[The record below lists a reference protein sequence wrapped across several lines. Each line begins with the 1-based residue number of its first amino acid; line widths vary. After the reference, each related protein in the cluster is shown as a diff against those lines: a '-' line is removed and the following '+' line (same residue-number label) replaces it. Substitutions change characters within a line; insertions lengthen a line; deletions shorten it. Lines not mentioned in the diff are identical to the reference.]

1 MSDIKDLR
9 EKLAAK
15 RVELKE
21 LFESS
26 EDGKYSTEQKNEIG
40 KRNEELASL
49 VEEVNLKSAQAKNE
63 KAIDADSQPVASN
76 FPTENE
82 TLTIGEQFVKS
93 DAWKKATAEFNSKG
107 ELIHKS
113 WEYDSVTNEEGD
125 YAILKKLNQSTPPI
139 TSRRS
144 RESKHLK
151 DTCDTASQNSGK
163 KK

>member
-26 EDGKYSTEQKNEIG
+26 EDGKYSTEQKEEIG

-49 VEEVNLKSAQAKNE
+49 VEETVNLKSAQAKNE

-93 DAWKKATAEFNSKG
+93 DAWKNYKESGIKG
-107 ELIHKS
+107 V
-113 WEYDSVTNEEGD
+113 DSRVNLLLT
-125 YAILKKLNQSTPPI
+125 ILKQKP
-139 TSRRS
+139 
-144 RESKHLK
+144 H
-151 DTCDTASQNSGK
+151 
-163 KK
+163 